1 MQTLPAREIHFH
13 GGRQMNQ
20 AIASGDSVV
29 NKIVVPVVGVIV
41 FQIGSVIFLWLGMHS
56 IGVALG
62 AAGVVLGIVTIGLLR
77 SVLRPV
83 KELRDSLA
91 AMAGNEG
98 DLSRRVEVQARGEMG
113 ELCSNYQRFVDQL
126 REAFSDVRERTVRIA
141 YDSTRLKKSIAD
153 SNISSER
160 QEELSELIS
169 QASAETTSSLNE
181 ITDRT
186 NAISELN
193 SRNLTDAKVNF
204 DDLVK
209 VTEMFGR
216 VRNLIIQFR
225 DTVDNLGRNSE
236 NVQKSLSMVQ
246 DFSDQTNLLALNAAI
261 EAARAGEM
269 GRGFAVVADEV
280 RTLAGKVREA
290 AEEISTNIGE
300 MAGLV
305 DNTQKGTHEI
315 DELTAETR
323 EVIERSSSQFEKLVQ
338 DFDGNHGQL
347 IGISSAIEELSATNR
362 EVHERVQ
369 EIHALSGK
377 IHGEMA
383 QSDDVSVNLRGAT
396 EQTLEIV
403 SRFKTGS
410 GRFEEVLSAA
420 TEWRDHVQVAME
432 QLQADGV
439 EMFDH
444 NYRPIPDTK
453 PEKFTV
459 GYGPRFENEIQAF
472 YDRCKER
479 FPTTRYTLAVDL
491 NGYIYVHH
499 AAVSQ
504 PLSGDFNHDLLN
516 SRNQRFFTDNE
527 NEIRRAKNTAPFLL
541 QTYVR
546 DTGEILCDLSLPIF
560 IKGRHWG
567 GFIMGFEPEL
577 IMSS

>member
-1 MQTLPAREIHFH
+1 MSQVSTASGSAANRIVGPIAGIIVLQIVSAILFWTGLPAVGMIFAV
-13 GGRQMNQ
+13 GGVILGLV
-20 AIASGDSVV
+20 AIA
-29 NKIVVPVVGVIV
+29 
-41 FQIGSVIFLWLGMHS
+41 M
-56 IGVALG
+56 
-62 AAGVVLGIVTIGLLR
+62 LR
-77 SVLRPV
+77 NTLRPV
-83 KELRDSLA
+83 KDLSDTLA
-91 AMAGNEG
+91 AMAGSEG
-98 DLSRRVEVQARGEMG
+98 DLSRRIEVQAGGEVG

-126 REAFSDVRERTVRIA
+126 RDAFSDVRERTVNIA

-153 SNISSER
+153 SNIGSER

-169 QASAETTSSLNE
+169 QASAETTSALNE

-193 SRNLTDAKVNF
+193 SRNLTDAKENF
-204 DDLVK
+204 DELVK

-225 DTVDNLGRNSE
+225 ETVDNLGRNSE

-300 MAGLV
+300 MASLV
-305 DNTQKGTHEI
+305 DTTQKGTHEI
-315 DELTAETR
+315 DDLTAETR

-369 EIHALSGK
+369 EIHSLSGQ
-377 IHGEMA
+377 IHQEMG
-383 QSDDVSVNLRGAT
+383 QSDEVSLSLRGST
-396 EQTLEIV
+396 EETLEIV

-420 TEWRDHVQVAME
+420 AEWRDHIQDVLE
-432 QLQADGV
+432 KLQAEGV

-444 NYRPIPDTK
+444 NYQPIADTQ
-453 PEKFTV
+453 PPKFTV
-459 GYGPRFENEIQAF
+459 AYGPRFENEIQAF
-472 YDRCKER
+472 YDQCKER
-479 FPTTRYTLAVDL
+479 FPTTRYTLGVDV

-499 AAVSQ
+499 KAVSQ
-504 PLSGDFNHDLLN
+504 PLTGDYDHDLLV

-527 NEIRRAKNTAPFLL
+527 NEVRRAKNTAPFLL

-546 DTGEILCDLSLPIF
+546 DTGEILCDLSLPIYL
-560 IKGRHWG
+560 KGRHWG
-567 GFIMGFEPEL
+567 GFIMGFEPQL
-577 IMSS
+577 IMGS